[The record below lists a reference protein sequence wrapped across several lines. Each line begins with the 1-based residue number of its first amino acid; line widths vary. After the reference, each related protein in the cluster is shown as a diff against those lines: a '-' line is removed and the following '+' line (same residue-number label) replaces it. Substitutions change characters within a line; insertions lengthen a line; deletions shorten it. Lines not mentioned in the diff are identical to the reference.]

1 MKKLMLSYFR
11 LKNNDSM
18 TTFFPSSFAV
28 RLH

>member
-1 MKKLMLSYFR
+1 MLSYFR